1 MSRVVVGLQ
10 PVREAIAA
18 HGARLVRVLV
28 EAKSDAPRLDALAR
42 FAEGRG
48 VRVERVARKELD
60 VLSHGVHHQGAAAI
74 APELEL
80 VPLAALEEGPVLA
93 LDEIEDP
100 QNFGAIV
107 RSAVTLGARG
117 VIFPEHHAAP
127 LSMATFR
134 ASAGA
139 IEHARL
145 CRVSSLPNALR
156 ELAERGFWI
165 VGLDTHG
172 EELKSA
178 PLNSPLVLVVGAE
191 GKGLRKGVRSCC
203 SVLVRIPMAGPIG
216 SLNASV
222 SAAVGLYEIGRRAHI
237 ERT

>member
-18 HGARLVRVLV
+18 HGTKLSRVLV
-28 EAKSDAPRLDALAR
+28 EAKRDAPRLEALAR
-42 FAEGRG
+42 FAQDRG
-48 VRVERVARKELD
+48 VSVERVARRELD
-60 VLSHGVHHQGAAAI
+60 VLAHGVHHQGAAAF
-74 APELEL
+74 APDIEL
-80 VPLAALEEGPVLA
+80 ADLESITEGPVVV

-107 RSAVTLGARG
+107 RSTVALGAKG

-145 CRVSSLPNALR
+145 VRVASLNNALR
-156 ELAERGFWI
+156 ELAERGFSI
-165 VGLDTHG
+165 VGLDVQG
-172 EELKSA
+172 EDLRTA
-178 PLNSPLVLVVGAE
+178 AFTPPLALVIGAE
-191 GKGLRKGVRSCC
+191 GKGLRKGVRAAC
-203 SVLVRIPMAGPIG
+203 SLLVKIPMAGPIG

-222 SAAVGLYEIGRRAHI
+222 SAAVALYEILRR
-237 ERT
+237 